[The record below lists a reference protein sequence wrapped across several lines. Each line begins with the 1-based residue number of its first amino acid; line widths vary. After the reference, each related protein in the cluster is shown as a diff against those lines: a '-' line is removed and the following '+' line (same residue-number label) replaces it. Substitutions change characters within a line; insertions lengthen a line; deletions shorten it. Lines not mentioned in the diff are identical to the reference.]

1 VGQRVAT
8 AEPILGGARVR
19 RRRRRPRQVWPY
31 LFVAPALCAIG
42 LVFVYPL
49 VEVVRDSFYAGSTD
63 TMTYVGTANY
73 RNVIQDPVFRHSVLN
88 NLKLLVTVPVMTVL
102 ALLIAVMLNDRIRGW
117 RQYQAIVF
125 LPYILPATAIGLTFS
140 YLLQRNGV
148 LNRLLRDVG
157 LGSLAPDW
165 LGSAS
170 WVVPAI
176 GGVVVWQQLGF
187 GVVVFTAAL
196 LALPAEVTEAARI
209 DGAGW
214 WQIQRRIH
222 IPQIRRIIEFFV
234 VLEAITV
241 LSQVFNYVYVLT
253 GGGPGNASSVMEFY
267 IWKNGFSL
275 GSVGTAST
283 VSVILLALASVLIAI
298 YLRLRARDVD
308 G

>member
-8 AEPILGGARVR
+8 ADPILSAAREGR
-19 RRRRRPRQVWPY
+19 RRRRRQVWPY
-31 LFVAPALCAIG
+31 LFVAPAVGAIG

-49 VEVVRDSFYAGSTD
+49 VEVVRYSFYAGSTD

-73 RNVIQDPVFRHSVLN
+73 ENVVKDPVFRHSLLN
-88 NLKLLVTVPVMTVL
+88 NLKLLLTVPVMTAL
-102 ALLIAVMLNDRIRGW
+102 ALLIAVTLNDRIRGW
-117 RQYQAIVF
+117 RQYQAVVF
-125 LPYILPATAIGLTFS
+125 LPYVLPATAIGLTFS

-148 LNRLLRDVG
+148 LNTLLRDVG
-157 LGSLAPDW
+157 LGALAPDW

-176 GGVVVWQQLGF
+176 GGVVIWQQLGF

-209 DGAGW
+209 DGANW

-222 IPQIRRIIEFFV
+222 IPQIRRIVEFFV

-283 VSVILLALASVLIAI
+283 VSVMLLALASVLIGV
-298 YLRLRARDVD
+298 YMRLRTRYAEL
-308 G
+308 

>member
-8 AEPILGGARVR
+8 AGQVLGRARQV

-31 LFVAPALCAIG
+31 LFVAPALGAIG

-49 VEVVRDSFYAGSTD
+49 VEVVRYSFYAGSTD
-63 TMTYVGTANY
+63 TMAYVGTANY
-73 RNVIQDPVFRHSVLN
+73 ENVVKDPVFRHSLLDNV
-88 NLKLLVTVPVMTVL
+88 KLLLTVPVMTAL

-148 LNRLLRDVG
+148 LNTLLRDVG
-157 LGSLAPDW
+157 LGALAPDW

-222 IPQIRRIIEFFV
+222 IPQIRRIVEFFV

-253 GGGPGNASSVMEFY
+253 GGGPGNASSVLEFY

-283 VSVILLALASVLIAI
+283 VAVMLLALASVLIAI
-298 YLRLRARDVD
+298 YMRLRTRYAEA
-308 G
+308 

>member
-8 AEPILGGARVR
+8 ADPILSAAREGR
-19 RRRRRPRQVWPY
+19 RRRRREVWPY
-31 LFVAPALCAIG
+31 LFVAPAVGAIG

-49 VEVVRDSFYAGSTD
+49 VEVVRYSFYAGSTD

-73 RNVIQDPVFRHSVLN
+73 ENVVKDPVFRHSLLN
-88 NLKLLVTVPVMTVL
+88 NLKLLLTVPVMTAL
-102 ALLIAVMLNDRIRGW
+102 ALLIAVTLNDRIRGW
-117 RQYQAIVF
+117 RQYQAVVF
-125 LPYILPATAIGLTFS
+125 LPYVLPATAIGLTFS

-148 LNRLLRDVG
+148 LNTLLRDVG
-157 LGSLAPDW
+157 LGALAPDW

-176 GGVVVWQQLGF
+176 GGVVIWQQLGF

-209 DGAGW
+209 DGANW

-222 IPQIRRIIEFFV
+222 IPQIRRIVEFFV

-283 VSVILLALASVLIAI
+283 VSVMLLALASVLIGV
-298 YLRLRARDVD
+298 YMRLQTRYAEL
-308 G
+308 

>member
-8 AEPILGGARVR
+8 ADPILSAAREGR
-19 RRRRRPRQVWPY
+19 RRRRREVWPY
-31 LFVAPALCAIG
+31 LFVAPAVGAIG

-49 VEVVRDSFYAGSTD
+49 VEVVRYSFYAGSTD

-73 RNVIQDPVFRHSVLN
+73 ENVVKDPVFRHSLLN
-88 NLKLLVTVPVMTVL
+88 NLKLLLTVPVMTAL
-102 ALLIAVMLNDRIRGW
+102 ALLIAVTLNDRIRGW
-117 RQYQAIVF
+117 RQYQAVVF
-125 LPYILPATAIGLTFS
+125 LPYVLPATAIGLTFS

-148 LNRLLRDVG
+148 LNTLLRDVG
-157 LGSLAPDW
+157 LGALAPDW

-176 GGVVVWQQLGF
+176 GGVVIWQQLGF

-209 DGAGW
+209 DGANW

-222 IPQIRRIIEFFV
+222 IPQIRRIVEFFV

-241 LSQVFNYVYVLT
+241 LSQVFNHVYVLT

-283 VSVILLALASVLIAI
+283 VSVMLLALASVLIGV
-298 YLRLRARDVD
+298 YMRLQTRYAEL
-308 G
+308 

>member
-8 AEPILGGARVR
+8 AGQVLARAR
-19 RRRRRPRQVWPY
+19 QGRRRRRPRQVWPY
-31 LFVAPALCAIG
+31 LFVAPALGAIG

-49 VEVVRDSFYAGSTD
+49 VEVVRYSFYAGSTD

-73 RNVIQDPVFRHSVLN
+73 ENVVKDPVFRHSLLDNV
-88 NLKLLVTVPVMTVL
+88 KLLLTVPVMTAL

-148 LNRLLRDVG
+148 LNTLLRDVG

-222 IPQIRRIIEFFV
+222 IPQIRRIVEFFV

-253 GGGPGNASSVMEFY
+253 GGGPGNASSVLEFY

-283 VSVILLALASVLIAI
+283 VAVMLLALASVLIAI
-298 YLRLRARDVD
+298 YMRLRTRYAEA
-308 G
+308 

>member
-8 AEPILGGARVR
+8 ADPILSAAREGR
-19 RRRRRPRQVWPY
+19 RRRRREVWPY
-31 LFVAPALCAIG
+31 LFVAPAVGAIG

-49 VEVVRDSFYAGSTD
+49 VEVVRYSLYAGSTD

-73 RNVIQDPVFRHSVLN
+73 ENVVKDPVFRHSLLN
-88 NLKLLVTVPVMTVL
+88 NLKLLLTVPVMTAL
-102 ALLIAVMLNDRIRGW
+102 ALLIAVTLNDRIRGW
-117 RQYQAIVF
+117 RQYQAVVF
-125 LPYILPATAIGLTFS
+125 LPYVLPATAIGLTFS

-148 LNRLLRDVG
+148 LNTLLRDVG
-157 LGSLAPDW
+157 LGALAPDW

-176 GGVVVWQQLGF
+176 GGVVIWQQLGF

-209 DGAGW
+209 DGANW

-222 IPQIRRIIEFFV
+222 IPQIRRIVEFFV

-283 VSVILLALASVLIAI
+283 VSVMLLALASVLIGV
-298 YLRLRARDVD
+298 YMRLRTRYAEL
-308 G
+308 